1 MKLRKEDDIIM
12 YNETLRDENELIE
25 VNEKIPLVKAIPLS
39 IQHLF
44 AMFGSSVLVP
54 LLFNIDPTTVL
65 FFNGI
70 GTLLYAFITKRKIP
84 AYLGSSFAF
93 ISPVLLLYGQG
104 YDFQTIQGG
113 FVLVGVVFS
122 IIAIIVGYIG
132 IGWINKLFPPAAMGA
147 IITLIGLELAS
158 TAADMA
164 GFPVGGSNSPTLN
177 VSWVIVSMVTLVTVI
192 LCNVLLRGFLKVIPL
207 LIGVIVGYITSCFM
221 GIVDFSLVSNAS
233 FFVLPNIKIAH
244 FNINAILTILPATFV
259 VIAEHVG
266 HLKVTSSIVGKDFL
280 EDPGLHRSLLG
291 DGLSTI
297 VSGMFGSVP
306 TTTYGE
312 NIGVM
317 ALTKIYS
324 VYIICG
330 AGLISIILGFSG
342 KMSALIRT
350 IPTPVIGGV
359 SFLLFGTIAVSG
371 LRTLIEEKVDFSKS
385 RNLILSSVIFIVGL
399 SGIKLTMGSFEIK
412 GMGLATIVAIVLNLS
427 FIIFDKLGLMN
438 EKE

>member
-1 MKLRKEDDIIM
+1 M
-12 YNETLRDENELIE
+12 YNEILKDENDSIE
-25 VNEKIPLVKAIPLS
+25 VNEKIPLLKAIPLS

-132 IGWINKLFPPAAMGA
+132 IGWINKLFPPAAMGS
-147 IITLIGLELAS
+147 IITLIGLELAG

-177 VSWVIVSMVTLVTVI
+177 VSWVIVSMVTLLTVI

-207 LIGVIVGYITSCFM
+207 LIGVIVGYITSYFM

-371 LRTLIEEKVDFSKS
+371 LRTFIEEKVDFSKS
-385 RNLILSSVIFIVGL
+385 RNLILSSVIFIVGI
-399 SGIKLTMGSFEIK
+399 SGITLTMGSFEIT
-412 GMGLATIVAIVLNLS
+412 GMGLATIVAIILNLS

>member
-1 MKLRKEDDIIM
+1 M
-12 YNETLRDENELIE
+12 YNEILKDENDSIE
-25 VNEKIPLVKAIPLS
+25 VNEKIPLLKAIPLS

-132 IGWINKLFPPAAMGA
+132 IGWINKLFPPAAMGS
-147 IITLIGLELAS
+147 IITLIGLELAG

-177 VSWVIVSMVTLVTVI
+177 VSWVIVSMVTLLTVI

-280 EDPGLHRSLLG
+280 EDPGLHRSLIG

-371 LRTLIEEKVDFSKS
+371 LRTFIEEKVDFSKS
-385 RNLILSSVIFIVGL
+385 RNLILSSVIFIVGI
-399 SGIKLTMGSFEIK
+399 SGITLTMGSFEIT
-412 GMGLATIVAIVLNLS
+412 GMGLATIVAIILNLS

>member
-1 MKLRKEDDIIM
+1 MN
-12 YNETLRDENELIE
+12 NEILKDENDSIE
-25 VNEKIPLVKAIPLS
+25 VNEKIPLLKAIPLS

-104 YDFQTIQGG
+104 YDFQTKQGG

-177 VSWVIVSMVTLVTVI
+177 VSWVIVAMVTLVTVI

-207 LIGVIVGYITSCFM
+207 LIGVIVGYIISCFM

>member
-1 MKLRKEDDIIM
+1 M
-12 YNETLRDENELIE
+12 YDKILKSGKDSID

-44 AMFGSSVLVP
+44 AMFGASVLVP
-54 LLFNIDPTTVL
+54 LIFKIDPTTVL

-93 ISPVLLLYGQG
+93 ISPVLLLYSQG

-113 FVLVGVVFS
+113 FVITGIVFS
-122 IIAIIVGYIG
+122 LIAVIVGYTG
-132 IGWINKLFPPAAMGA
+132 IGWINKLFPPAAMGS
-147 IITLIGLELAS
+147 IITIIGLELAS
-158 TAADMA
+158 SAADMA
-164 GFPVGGSNSPTLN
+164 GFPVGGSNSPTMN
-177 VSWVIVSMVTLVTVI
+177 ITWVIVSMVTLVTVI

-221 GIVDFSLVSNAS
+221 GLVDFSTVSNAS
-233 FFVLPNIKIAH
+233 FFVLPNIKVAH

-259 VIAEHVG
+259 VVAEHVG
-266 HLKVTSSIVGKDFL
+266 HLKVTSSIVGKDFMK
-280 EDPGLHRSLLG
+280 DPGLHKSLLG

-297 VSGMFGSVP
+297 ISGMFGSVP

-317 ALTKIYS
+317 ALTKVYS
-324 VYIICG
+324 VYVICG
-330 AGLISIILGFSG
+330 AGLISVILGFSG
-342 KMSALIRT
+342 KMSALITT

-371 LRTLIEEKVDFSKS
+371 LRTFIEEKVDFAKS
-385 RNLILSSVIFIVGL
+385 RNLILASVIFIVGL
-399 SGIKLTMGSFEIK
+399 SGIKLTIGAFEIK
-412 GMGLATIVAIVLNLS
+412 GMGLATLVAIVLSIS
-427 FIIFDKLGLMN
+427 FIIFDKLGIMN

>member
-1 MKLRKEDDIIM
+1 M
-12 YNETLRDENELIE
+12 YDKISKSGKDSID

-44 AMFGSSVLVP
+44 AMFGASVLVP
-54 LLFNIDPTTVL
+54 LIFKIDPTTVL

-93 ISPVLLLYGQG
+93 ISPVLLLYSQG

-113 FVLVGVVFS
+113 FVITGIVFS
-122 IIAIIVGYIG
+122 LIAVIVGYTG
-132 IGWINKLFPPAAMGA
+132 IGWINKLFPPAAMGS
-147 IITLIGLELAS
+147 IITIIGLELAS
-158 TAADMA
+158 SAADMA
-164 GFPVGGSNSPTLN
+164 GFPVGGSNSPTMN
-177 VSWVIVSMVTLVTVI
+177 ITWVIVSMVTLVTVI

-221 GIVDFSLVSNAS
+221 GLVDFSTVSNAS
-233 FFVLPNIKIAH
+233 FFVLPNIKVAH

-259 VIAEHVG
+259 VVAEHVG
-266 HLKVTSSIVGKDFL
+266 HLKVTSSIVGKDFMK
-280 EDPGLHRSLLG
+280 DPGLHKSLLG

-297 VSGMFGSVP
+297 ISGMFGSVP

-317 ALTKIYS
+317 ALTKVYS
-324 VYIICG
+324 VYVICG
-330 AGLISIILGFSG
+330 AGLISVILGFSG
-342 KMSALIRT
+342 KMSALITT
-350 IPTPVIGGV
+350 IPTSVIGGV

-371 LRTLIEEKVDFSKS
+371 LRTFIEEKVDFAKS
-385 RNLILSSVIFIVGL
+385 RNLILASVIFIVGL
-399 SGIKLTMGSFEIK
+399 SGIKLTIGAFEIK
-412 GMGLATIVAIVLNLS
+412 GMGLATLVAIVLSIS
-427 FIIFDKLGLMN
+427 FIIFDKLGIMN

>member
-1 MKLRKEDDIIM
+1 M
-12 YNETLRDENELIE
+12 YNEILKDENDSIE
-25 VNEKIPLVKAIPLS
+25 VNEKIPLLKAIPLS

-132 IGWINKLFPPAAMGA
+132 IGWINKLFPPAAMGS
-147 IITLIGLELAS
+147 IITLIGLELAG

-177 VSWVIVSMVTLVTVI
+177 VSWVIVSMVTLLTVI

-207 LIGVIVGYITSCFM
+207 LIGVIVGYITSYFM

-233 FFVLPNIKIAH
+233 FFVLSNIKIAH

-371 LRTLIEEKVDFSKS
+371 LRTFIEEKVDFSKS
-385 RNLILSSVIFIVGL
+385 RNLILSSVIFIVGI
-399 SGIKLTMGSFEIK
+399 SGITLTMGSFEIT
-412 GMGLATIVAIVLNLS
+412 GM
-427 FIIFDKLGLMN
+427 
-438 EKE
+438 E

>member
-1 MKLRKEDDIIM
+1 M
-12 YNETLRDENELIE
+12 YNEILKDENDSIE
-25 VNEKIPLVKAIPLS
+25 VNEKIPLLKAIQLS

-132 IGWINKLFPPAAMGA
+132 IGWINKLFPPAAMGS
-147 IITLIGLELAS
+147 IITLIGLELAG

-177 VSWVIVSMVTLVTVI
+177 VSWVIVSMVTLLTVI

-371 LRTLIEEKVDFSKS
+371 LRTFIEEKVDFSKS
-385 RNLILSSVIFIVGL
+385 RNLILSSVIFIVGI
-399 SGIKLTMGSFEIK
+399 SGITLTMGSFEIT
-412 GMGLATIVAIVLNLS
+412 GMGLATIVAIILNLS

>member
-1 MKLRKEDDIIM
+1 MN
-12 YNETLRDENELIE
+12 NEILKDENDSIE
-25 VNEKIPLVKAIPLS
+25 VNEKIPLLKAIPLS

-132 IGWINKLFPPAAMGA
+132 IGWINKLFPPAAMGS
-147 IITLIGLELAS
+147 IITLIGLELAG

-177 VSWVIVSMVTLVTVI
+177 VSWVIVSMVTLLTVI

-207 LIGVIVGYITSCFM
+207 LIGVIVGYITSYFM

-371 LRTLIEEKVDFSKS
+371 LRTFIEEKVDFSKS
-385 RNLILSSVIFIVGL
+385 RNLILSSVIFIVGI
-399 SGIKLTMGSFEIK
+399 SGITLTMGSFEIT
-412 GMGLATIVAIVLNLS
+412 GMGLATIVAIILNLS